1 MEKTLDD
8 RREEAIRRLK
18 AKRGVSQH
26 LATYAVVNGFLVVI
40 WAITGDGDF
49 WPVWSMVGWGIG
61 LALHGWGVYGERP
74 ITEAEIQREM
84 EKDGVTE
91 PTGAVTSPR

>member
-1 MEKTLDD
+1 MDD
-8 RREEAIRRLK
+8 RREAAIRRLK
-18 AKRGVSQH
+18 ARRGFRQH
-26 LATYAVVNGFLVVI
+26 LAMYAVVNGFLVVI

-74 ITEAEIQREM
+74 ITEAEIQHEM
-84 EKDGVTE
+84 EKVGVTASA
-91 PTGAVTSPR
+91 GAETSPH

>member
-1 MEKTLDD
+1 MGD
-8 RREEAIRRLK
+8 RREAAIRRLK
-18 AKRGVSQH
+18 ARRGFRQH
-26 LATYAVVNGFLVVI
+26 LAMYAVVNGFLVVI
-40 WAITGDGDF
+40 WAITGGGDF

>member
-1 MEKTLDD
+1 
-8 RREEAIRRLK
+8 
-18 AKRGVSQH
+18 
-26 LATYAVVNGFLVVI
+26 
-40 WAITGDGDF
+40 
-49 WPVWSMVGWGIG
+49 MVGWGIG

>member
-1 MEKTLDD
+1 MDD
-8 RREEAIRRLK
+8 GRERAIRRLQ
-18 AKRGVSQH
+18 AKRGFRRH
-26 LATYAVVNGFLVVI
+26 LVVYAVINASLAVI
-40 WAITGDGDF
+40 WGLTPGGYF
-49 WPVWSMVGWGIG
+49 WPVWPMVGWGIG

>member
-1 MEKTLDD
+1 MDD
-8 RREEAIRRLK
+8 RREATIRRLK
-18 AKRGVSQH
+18 ARRGFRQH
-26 LATYAVVNGFLVVI
+26 LAMYAVVNGFLVVI

-49 WPVWSMVGWGIG
+49 WPVWSMGGWGIG

-84 EKDGVTE
+84 ERDGVTE
-91 PTGAVTSPR
+91 SAES